1 MALPIS
7 PTASATGAAPAVAT
21 GASFLS
27 GVGAAALNPATWVA
41 AAAAPAIAIGAG
53 AVLGVIKAV
62 LGPWR
67 LAPAFSLTLGG
78 LPGMKQLSGL
88 AAIKQFT
95 STIATAAKQSL
106 QDYNKINNQLSNA
119 LLSIIGL
126 GPKSTNGTPASVI
139 GVDSTK
145 YNPYH
150 IPLNNAWVG
159 MSYFSTATTST
170 VIYLAGH
177 TGTSVGSYW
186 WNTVAPAFASTLSNS
201 LQSIFYSAE
210 LFTDALCGLSPGSGV
225 LTIETIIQD
234 NLNSPTSI
242 ITATTVLPAGSTASS
257 TSSILV
263 PSLQT
268 FAATMYFP
276 NYINSATTALTN
288 LLIDANTSTTTL
300 AQLTA
305 DFSFLNSCTQILNNI
320 VTTDLSYQTAYLNQG
335 AQISNAGNTA
345 NLLSQIRQTQ
355 PSGTTA
361 LYQSIIDPTQYQ
373 AINVLASINDLASP
387 NTATVQAALATL
399 GVSTS
404 TNK

>member
-1 MALPIS
+1 MFAPDVTS
-7 PTASATGAAPAVAT
+7 AAPAAPTVAE

-27 GVGAAALNPATWVA
+27 GVGAVALNPATWASAVALPA
-41 AAAAPAIAIGAG
+41 AAIGGG
-53 AVLGVIKAV
+53 AVMGAIRAV

-67 LAPAFSLTLGG
+67 LAPSISLTIGG

-88 AAIKQFT
+88 DALKQFVN
-95 STIATAAKQSL
+95 TIAQGAKQGAH
-106 QDYNKINNQLSNA
+106 DYQVINGKLNNA
-119 LLSIIGL
+119 LLSIVGL
-126 GPKSTNGTPASVI
+126 GPTPTNGTPASVI

-186 WNTVAPAFASTLSNS
+186 WNTVVPAFASTASNS

-210 LFTDALCGLSPGSGV
+210 LFTDALCGLSPSSGI
-225 LTIETIIQD
+225 LTIETIVQD
-234 NLNSPTSI
+234 SLNNPTSI
-242 ITATTVLPAGSTASS
+242 ITATTVVPVGSTASS
-257 TSSILV
+257 TSSILL

-268 FAATMYFP
+268 FAATMYYP

-335 AQISNAGNTA
+335 AQISNASNTA

-355 PSGTTA
+355 TSGTIA
-361 LYQSIIDPTQYQ
+361 LYQNIIDPTQYQ
-373 AINVLASINDLASP
+373 AINILSSINDLVSP
-387 NTATVQAALATL
+387 NTATVQSALATL